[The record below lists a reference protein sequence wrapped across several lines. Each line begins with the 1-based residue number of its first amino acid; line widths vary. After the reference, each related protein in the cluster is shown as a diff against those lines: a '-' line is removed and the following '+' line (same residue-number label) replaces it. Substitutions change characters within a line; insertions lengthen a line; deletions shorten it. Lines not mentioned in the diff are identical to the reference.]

1 MELLNYLFIF
11 FNLERLR
18 WRLPQFADA
27 LLSAEG

>member
-1 MELLNYLFIF
+1 MELLIYLFI